1 MTNSQRRAAHQS
13 SVIGRSSFLHFIH
26 PTTLDTPKTLLYRHT
41 TMITVTDSAFQHL
54 QALVLERGEPE
65 KGLRILV
72 ESGGCAGMQYGM
84 TLDAPQAGDE
94 IFEKDAVKVLVDP
107 QSLQYLK
114 GSTVDY
120 SDDLAGAGF
129 RIHNPNAVRSCG
141 CGTSFEAGAAETA
154 AEHAQH

>member
-1 MTNSQRRAAHQS
+1 
-13 SVIGRSSFLHFIH
+13 
-26 PTTLDTPKTLLYRHT
+26 
-41 TMITVTDSAFQHL
+41 MITVTDSAFQHL
-54 QALVLERGEPE
+54 QTLVLERGEPG
-65 KGLRILV
+65 KGLRIFV

-84 TLDAPQAGDE
+84 ALDDPHAGDE
-94 IFEKDAVKVLVDP
+94 VFAKDAVKVFVDP
-107 QSLQYLK
+107 QSLQFLN

-141 CGTSFEAGAAETA
+141 CGTSFEAGSAENP